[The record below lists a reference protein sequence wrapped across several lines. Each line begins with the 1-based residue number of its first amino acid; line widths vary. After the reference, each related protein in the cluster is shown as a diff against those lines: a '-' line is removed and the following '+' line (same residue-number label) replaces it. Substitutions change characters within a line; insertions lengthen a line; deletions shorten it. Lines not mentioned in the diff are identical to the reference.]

1 MKFLLALLLSLLV
14 VNCSN
19 SEFARPIEQTSSLP
33 EEEPIIDED
42 TATTVIDTPAVIEI
56 EGMVHFDGGLTTIG
70 SKDKNFKPNERPA
83 MKVQLDY
90 DFYMGIHEVTCGEYA
105 SVAKKA
111 KLKTF
116 QKCENDSIPLADITY
131 YDAILYANAKSKLDG
146 YDTAYT
152 YNKSFFDNDGHC
164 TTLEGFAFRPDV
176 KAFRLPTEAE
186 WVYAATRAWDI
197 KKSWNNSNSE
207 YKLHPV
213 CSKGADSIGLC
224 DMAGNAMEWVN
235 DWMSVLRDTTV
246 TNYAGAPDAG
256 DMGERV
262 VKGGCYSSS
271 EKEINPYSRGDVYTV
286 TSATRAE
293 YVGFRLAFGNIPNAL
308 WIGSNGKSQT
318 SLIILLAGNETIK
331 QIAGSYNV
339 KLVFRNDISGNIAY
353 IDYVNGGL
361 SATEI
366 TSDINAY
373 HPEISPNGKWVAY
386 CTGFE
391 GVSKKSTIYVQSLE
405 DTSSS
410 PIKLKAESAV
420 IPRWRVLG
428 NGDTNIVYVT
438 DAGNNKDEATFK
450 SAETWQVSFTN
461 GKFGTPQKLFNGAY
475 HGGISEDNTLAV
487 SGARLLRA
495 RIAEE
500 GSTITENAHDTIW
513 YDQAQACNA
522 SLAQDGSKRTAFLDF
537 SGNPGKKFVGGT
549 YTTHERIF
557 IADSTG
563 KLIQSIKSPSG
574 YTFDH
579 SEWATDGKN
588 SIIAATL
595 TNLNGAHTKI
605 ALVNPTDSSITEIV
619 EGEELWHPNLWVKK
633 KAVKTRSSSSTV
645 YSSASSSS
653 SALNSG
659 SSSADSITST
669 GDESNSSSSTSSSS
683 SEIEILP
690 DPDFELDL
698 DSAGLYYNTS
708 GAFND
713 AIVWRYKMEF
723 LWNYKDTANVVVIGN
738 SRVHYGINPLVFTPP
753 IFGMNLA
760 VSAHPHKGSY
770 EFLINYVLPHVKN
783 LKVVIMSIDLDLWY
797 YVSTGIFAS
806 AYKSYSGYVYD
817 KNHNYWKNNYP
828 EGLAEAT
835 YDSPGQ
841 ANVQNSLRPTRGFNP
856 RNAGGWGEPS
866 TKFDST
872 WYENPDEDYK
882 LNYRQNFNY
891 LVQMIE
897 ACQEKNI
904 TFIGVITPQNPR
916 YKETGS
922 FGKFGIRR
930 SVAPTLIEEI
940 ASLSNTYPNF
950 VLMDENKMGD
960 HDYTDDMAYDRDH
973 LATKG
978 AEQLS
983 SRIDALIHTLNIDFT
998 P

>member
-1 MKFLLALLLSLLV
+1 MKYLLATLLFLLV

-19 SEFARPIEQTSSLP
+19 SEYARPVEQTSSQP
-33 EEEPIIDED
+33 EEEVPTTDED
-42 TATTVIDTPAVIEI
+42 TANTAIDTPAVIEI
-56 EGMVHFDGGLTTIG
+56 AGMIHLDGGLTTIG
-70 SKDKNFKPNERPA
+70 SNDKNFKPNERPA

-111 KLKTF
+111 KLNTF
-116 QKCENDSIPLADITY
+116 QKCDNDSIPLADITY
-131 YDAILYANAKSKLDG
+131 YDAILYANAKSKLEG

-152 YNKSFFDNDGHC
+152 YNKASFDNDDHC
-164 TTLEGFAFRPDV
+164 TNLEGFAFHPDV

-186 WVYAATRAWDI
+186 WVYAATRAWDL
-197 KKSWNNSNSE
+197 KKSWNTSNSE

-213 CSKGADSIGLC
+213 CSKGADSTGLC

-235 DWMSVLRDTTV
+235 DWMGVFRDTTV

-256 DMGERV
+256 EMGERV
-262 VKGGCYSSS
+262 VKGGSYSSS

-293 YVGFRLAFGNIPNAL
+293 YVGFRLAFGSIPNAL
-308 WIGSNGKSQT
+308 WIGSDGKSQT
-318 SLIILLAGNETIK
+318 SLVILLAGNETIK
-331 QIAGSYNV
+331 EIAGTYNI

-353 IDYVNGGL
+353 IDYINGGL
-361 SATEI
+361 SVTEI

-391 GVSKKSTIYVQSLE
+391 GVSKKSTLYVQNLE
-405 DTSSS
+405 DSASS
-410 PIKLKAESAV
+410 PVKLKVESAV

-438 DAGNNKDEATFK
+438 DAGSNKDEAAFK
-450 SAETWQVSFTN
+450 SAETWQVPFAN

-487 SGARLLRA
+487 TGARLLRA

-500 GSTITENAHDTIW
+500 GSTITGTAHDTIW
-513 YDQAQACNA
+513 YDNAQACNA

-549 YTTHERIF
+549 YATHERIF
-557 IADSTG
+557 IADSSG

-605 ALVNPTDSSITEIV
+605 VLVNPTDSSVTEIV
-619 EGEELWHPNLWVKK
+619 EGEELWHPNLWMKK
-633 KAVKTRSSSSTV
+633 KTVKPRSSNSTANSSSSV
-645 YSSASSSS
+645 HNSS
-653 SALNSG
+653 

-669 GDESNSSSSTSSSS
+669 GDESSSSS
-683 SEIEILP
+683 SEIEIP
-690 DPDFELDL
+690 PEEDFELDL
-698 DSAGLYYNTS
+698 DSAGMYYNTS
-708 GAFND
+708 GAFSD
-713 AIVWRYKMEF
+713 ANVWRYKMEF
-723 LWNYKDTANVVVIGN
+723 LWNYKDSANVVAIGN
-738 SRVHYGINPLVFTPP
+738 SRVHYGINPLVFKPP
-753 IFGMNLA
+753 IFAMNLA

-770 EFLINYVLPHVKN
+770 EFLVNYVLPHVKN
-783 LKVVIMSIDLDLWY
+783 LKVIIMSLDFDLWY

-806 AYKSYSGYVYD
+806 AYKSYPGYVYD
-817 KNHNYWKNNYP
+817 KNHNYWKGNYP

-841 ANVQNSLRPTRGFNP
+841 TNVQNTLRPTRGFNG
-856 RNAGGWGEPS
+856 RNAGGWGDPA

-872 WYENPDEDYK
+872 WYENTEETYQ
-882 LNYRQNFNY
+882 LNYRTNFDY
-891 LVQMIE
+891 LIQMIE
-897 ACQEKNI
+897 ACQEKNVF
-904 TFIGVITPQNPR
+904 FIGVIPPQNPR

-922 FGKFGIRR
+922 FGKFGPRR
-930 SVAPTLIEEI
+930 STAPTLIEELVG
-940 ASLSNTYPNF
+940 LSEQYPNF
-950 VLMDENKMGD
+950 ILMDENKMGD
-960 HDYTDDMAYDRDH
+960 HDYTDDMAFDKDH
-973 LATKG
+973 LAITG
-978 AEQLS
+978 AEQLT
-983 SRIDALIHTLNIDFT
+983 SRINDVIDTLNIDFT